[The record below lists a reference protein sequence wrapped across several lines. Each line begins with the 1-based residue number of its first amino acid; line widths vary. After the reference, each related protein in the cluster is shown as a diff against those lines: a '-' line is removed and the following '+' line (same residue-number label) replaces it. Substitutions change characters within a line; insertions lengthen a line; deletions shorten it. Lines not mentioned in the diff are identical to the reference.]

1 MSTLYSLLIGI
12 DHYFGYPLDTR
23 GLHFGKLGGCVR
35 DINKVYDFLTTRVG
49 VQPANILKLTAT
61 AGQDRPLEPQNQWP
75 TYRNIYQAFTTL
87 AQQVQPGDQVY
98 FQYSGHGGRTR
109 TMFPDLK
116 QADGFDEAIAPL
128 DIGKPGDPWARY
140 LRDVELHTLI
150 EQLKAKDVRLTMV
163 FDCCHS
169 GGITRGDV
177 AVTGVKARG
186 LSAPDES
193 TMPPSDSLLG
203 DLTAL
208 TTGWGAGSTAT
219 RSVQTETSWLFEPKG
234 YTLFS
239 ACRSNESA
247 FEAVFQDGESNGAL
261 TYWLL
266 DTLNKAGPRTTWQMV
281 ADRVG
286 AKVHGQFE
294 RQTPMLQGEGD
305 FVVFGADRWQR
316 QFAVGVRKV
325 EASSGRVLLSAGE
338 AQGVGIGSEFGIY
351 AHDTEDF
358 DQAPLKATAI
368 VQQLGATDAWAGI
381 QSQAQPSTLEVGDQA
396 VLRSSS
402 EVRLRRA
409 VAVAV
414 EDLAQKALIEA
425 AITNQGKGFIGL
437 VSAGQQGDFQVAV
450 NPDAPDEYALW
461 DSSGAS
467 LPKITPPI
475 RRADPGA
482 ADKLVKR
489 LIHLARYRNVA
500 MLDLPAPVMQKKLK
514 VEWIGNPV
522 AKVGDKL
529 TLQITNLQNKGA
541 DNDASRILNITVLD
555 LSDDWSITQI
565 YPQGGGFEA
574 LDPGASLPIEL
585 QAWLPDGQ
593 EAAQDTIKI
602 FATRAT
608 TQFHWLELPSLDQQ
622 VTPKGTTRD
631 LITDPL
637 EAMLALIT
645 GEENPN
651 PTRAAVRLSTPQD
664 QGWEVAQVKLVV
676 QR

>member
-1 MSTLYSLLIGI
+1 
-12 DHYFGYPLDTR
+12 
-23 GLHFGKLGGCVR
+23 
-35 DINKVYDFLTTRVG
+35 
-49 VQPANILKLTAT
+49 
-61 AGQDRPLEPQNQWP
+61 
-75 TYRNIYQAFTTL
+75 
-87 AQQVQPGDQVY
+87 
-98 FQYSGHGGRTR
+98 
-109 TMFPDLK
+109 
-116 QADGFDEAIAPL
+116 
-128 DIGKPGDPWARY
+128 
-140 LRDVELHTLI
+140 
-150 EQLKAKDVRLTMV
+150 
-163 FDCCHS
+163 
-169 GGITRGDV
+169 
-177 AVTGVKARG
+177 
-186 LSAPDES
+186 
-193 TMPPSDSLLG
+193 
-203 DLTAL
+203 
-208 TTGWGAGSTAT
+208 
-219 RSVQTETSWLFEPKG
+219 
-234 YTLFS
+234 
-239 ACRSNESA
+239 
-247 FEAVFQDGESNGAL
+247 
-261 TYWLL
+261 
-266 DTLNKAGPRTTWQMV
+266 
-281 ADRVG
+281 
-286 AKVHGQFE
+286 
-294 RQTPMLQGEGD
+294 MLQGEGD

-425 AITNQGKGFIGL
+425 AINNQGKGFIGL

-541 DNDASRILNITVLD
+541 DTDASRILNITVLD

-651 PTRAAVRLSTPQD
+651 PTRAVRLSTSQD
-664 QGWEVAQVKLVV
+664 QGWEVAQVKLSV